1 MWRIKGE
8 ERSEGQIAD
17 RYARAKLLITLLEK
31 ARRDGSIQIQFDS
44 VHFNYLAWLE
54 LNTVCFMTAQLWLLT
69 EIWFEILALTDH
81 QKCKMPPS
89 AEKNNTSA

>member
-31 ARRDGSIQIQFDS
+31 ARRDGSIQFNLIQF
-44 VHFNYLAWLE
+44 
-54 LNTVCFMTAQLWLLT
+54 
-69 EIWFEILALTDH
+69 
-81 QKCKMPPS
+81 
-89 AEKNNTSA
+89 TSII